1 VSERAVVADGGLMA
15 ELAGARERLL
25 RAIQGVSEQQ
35 LKRRPE
41 GGLGEE
47 AWSMTE
53 VLGHLLASHNLWAG
67 RLRLALTED
76 GAEVEPSPPEAHER
90 GARSGRSAPV
100 PQLIHGLLASRREIE
115 MLHAAIESKPGG
127 LARSVSHPVRGRLTC
142 EWILREKVV
151 AHEAEHA
158 AQLKRLRELTELGG
172 VGR

>member
-1 VSERAVVADGGLMA
+1 MA
-15 ELAGARERLL
+15 ELAGARQRLL
-25 RAIQGVSEQQ
+25 RAIEGVSEQQ

-67 RLRLALTED
+67 RLRLALAEN
-76 GAEVEPSPPEAHER
+76 GADVEASPLEAHER
-90 GARSGRSAPV
+90 GARWRSAPI

-127 LARSVSHPVRGRLTC
+127 LARAVSHPVRGRLTC

-158 AQLKRLRELTELGG
+158 AQLERLRELTGPGG
-172 VGR
+172 VGP